1 MLKAVSLLKNC
12 YLFRIFK
19 KEVLDFSL
27 LYMITWMYHQ
37 YYVAVWKHQGKDNA
51 FVENHKKWQGD
62 REIKEAKVNWRRSYW
77 TEKKEKFVRK
87 YYKRITWGSWQVCVS
102 RIKWAKIGNITQGKL
117 FSQVCKR
124 KRSKIGRVYSLFN
137 IAE

>member
-1 MLKAVSLLKNC
+1 MLNAVSLLKNC

-51 FVENHKKWQGD
+51 FVENHKKND
-62 REIKEAKVNWRRSYW
+62 KE
-77 TEKKEKFVRK
+77 TEKSRK
-87 YYKRITWGSWQVCVS
+87 QKLIEGEATELKRKKSLL
-102 RIKWAKIGNITQGKL
+102 GNIISELHEEADKYAYQK
-117 FSQVCKR
+117 
-124 KRSKIGRVYSLFN
+124 
-137 IAE
+137 

>member
-1 MLKAVSLLKNC
+1 MLNAVSLLKNC

-51 FVENHKKWQGD
+51 ND
-62 REIKEAKVNWRRSYW
+62 KE
-77 TEKKEKFVRK
+77 TEKSRK
-87 YYKRITWGSWQVCVS
+87 Q
-102 RIKWAKIGNITQGKL
+102 KL
-117 FSQVCKR
+117 IEGEATELKR
-124 KRSKIGRVYSLFN
+124 KKSLLGT
-137 IAE
+137 IISELHEEADKYAYQE